1 MNLDSRGKKPE
12 VPTVRRHLELSSGSP
27 HKRQKRRP
35 TEMWQDRGSTQTKLQ
50 ELGQRIFVLLR
61 KAHMLAFSSNSDL
74 HRCTLSIY
82 RESSP
87 RRAKKKHFAETLSPL
102 KHSDIHNPQ

>member
-1 MNLDSRGKKPE
+1 MNLDFRGKKPE
-12 VPTVRRHLELSSGSP
+12 LPTVRRDLELSSGSP

-35 TEMWQDRGSTQTKLQ
+35 TERRPDRASTQTKLK

-61 KAHMLAFSSNSDL
+61 KAHMVTFSSNSDL

-82 RESSP
+82 SESSP
-87 RRAKKKHFAETLSPL
+87 RRAKKLFA
-102 KHSDIHNPQ
+102 